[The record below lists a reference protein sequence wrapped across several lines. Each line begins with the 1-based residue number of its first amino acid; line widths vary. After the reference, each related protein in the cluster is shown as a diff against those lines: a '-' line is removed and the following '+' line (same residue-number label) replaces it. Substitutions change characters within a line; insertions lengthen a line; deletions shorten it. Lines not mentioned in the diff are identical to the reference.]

1 MKTRIPSYYEAAAA
15 HIALQSVSALR
26 VRFGVAA
33 VSRHFSKIRSAAYSR
48 ACVHIARRISSRA

>member
-1 MKTRIPSYYEAAAA
+1 MTTPIPSYYETAAV
-15 HIALQSVSALR
+15 HVALQSVSALR

-48 ACVHIARRISSRA
+48 ACAHIARRISH